1 MGAVGRPI
9 CPKKFSKPLVF
20 KAQSEDVL
28 QTAFEPR
35 EEFRVKRIKA
45 QRRAERKRRSLRR
58 RQRIKHRLRDREWT
72 DQPGPMFRGRNIRY
86 EIAERDRGTASGGI
100 GLIHRTVQEL
110 KLPERINSRLHL
122 LKFHVPYWESDHIL
136 NIAYNALMEGTCL
149 NDIELR
155 REDEVFLDALGA
167 QRIPD
172 PTTAGDFCRR
182 FKEEDVESL
191 MSVVN
196 ETRLEVWREQPREFF
211 DEAFIDGDGT
221 LATTWGECK
230 EGMDI
235 SYKGDWGYHPLVIS
249 LANTREPLFLVN
261 RSGNRPSHEGA
272 PEYFDHAI
280 DLTRRG
286 GFRKIT
292 LRGDTDFSLT
302 RHFDFWHEDGIRFI
316 FGFDAIHQLKTQA
329 GELPESA
336 WRRLKRPAKYERK
349 TEPRAR
355 PEKVKARIVVEREFE
370 SIRLEA
376 EDVAEFDYQP
386 GHCDRPYRMVVT
398 RKNLT
403 VSRGVKELFDDIR
416 YFFYVTNDSKTPA
429 EEIVLLANQRCD
441 QENLI
446 EQLKNGVRALKMPV
460 DNLVSNWAY
469 MVMAALAWSLKA
481 WCALRLPETGR
492 WREKYKAEKQ
502 SLLRMEFKKFVHAF
516 VRIPALV
523 VKTGRRIIFRLL
535 SWNPYQHVFLRAL
548 DRIEHPLRC

>member
-1 MGAVGRPI
+1 MKG
-9 CPKKFSKPLVF
+9 
-20 KAQSEDVL
+20 
-28 QTAFEPR
+28 
-35 EEFRVKRIKA
+35 IKA
-45 QRRAERKRRSLRR
+45 ERRAERKRRSLQRR
-58 RQRIKHRLRDREWT
+58 KRIKHRLRDRDWE
-72 DQPGPMFRGRNIRY
+72 DQPGPMLRGRNIRY
-86 EIAERDRGTASGGI
+86 EVAERDRGTASGGI

-110 KLPERINSRLHL
+110 KLPERINEKLHL
-122 LKFHVPYWESDHIL
+122 LKVHLPYWESDHVL
-136 NIAYNALMEGTCL
+136 NIAYNALMDGTCL
-149 NDIELR
+149 EDIELR
-155 REDEVFLDALGA
+155 RQDEVFLDALGA

-182 FKEEDVESL
+182 FTQEDVECL
-191 MSVVN
+191 MAVFN
-196 ETRLEVWREQPREFF
+196 ETRLEVWREQPQEFF
-211 DEAFIDGDGT
+211 EEAFIDGDGT

-272 PEYFDHAI
+272 PEYFDQAVS
-280 DLTRRG
+280 LAKRG

-292 LRGDTDFSLT
+292 LRGDTAFSLT
-302 RHFDFWHEDGIRFI
+302 RHFDFWHEEGVRFI
-316 FGFDAIHQLKTQA
+316 FGFDATPQLQA
-329 GELPESA
+329 QAAEISEST
-336 WRRLKRPAKYERK
+336 WRRLERPAKYERK

-355 PEKVKARIVVEREFE
+355 AEKVKARIVLEREFE

-376 EDVAEFDYQP
+376 EDVAEFHYQP
-386 GHCDRPYRMVVT
+386 THCDRRYRMVVT

-403 VSRGVKELFDDIR
+403 VSRGEKEIFDDIR
-416 YFFYVTNDSKTPA
+416 YFFYVTNDEKTPA

-446 EQLKNGVRALKMPV
+446 AELKNGVRALKMPV
-460 DNLVSNWAY
+460 QSLLGNWAY

-492 WREKYKAEKQ
+492 WKEKYKAEKEA
-502 SLLRMEFKKFVHAF
+502 LVRMEFKKFVNAF

-523 VKTGRRIIFRLL
+523 VKTGRQIILRLL
-535 SWNPYQHVFLRAL
+535 SWNPFQHVFLRAL
-548 DRIEHPLRC
+548 DKIDYPLRC

>member
-1 MGAVGRPI
+1 M
-9 CPKKFSKPLVF
+9 L
-20 KAQSEDVL
+20 
-28 QTAFEPR
+28 
-35 EEFRVKRIKA
+35 
-45 QRRAERKRRSLRR
+45 
-58 RQRIKHRLRDREWT
+58 
-72 DQPGPMFRGRNIRY
+72 RGRNIRY

-100 GLIHRTVQEL
+100 GLIHRMVQEL
-110 KLPERINSRLHL
+110 GLPERINSRLHL

-136 NIAYNALMEGTCL
+136 NIAYNALMDGTCL
-149 NDIELR
+149 DDIELR

-182 FKEEDVESL
+182 FDEADIESL
-191 MSVVN
+191 MSGLN
-196 ETRLEVWREQPREFF
+196 ETRLEVWREQPPEFF

-272 PEYFDHAI
+272 PEYFDQAI

-302 RHFDFWHEDGIRFI
+302 RHFDSWHEDGIRFI
-316 FGFDAIHQLKTQA
+316 FGFDAIHQLKA
-329 GELPESA
+329 RAAEIPEST
-336 WRRLKRPAKYERK
+336 WRRLERPAKYERK

-355 PEKVKARIVVEREFE
+355 PQNVKARIVLEREFE

-376 EDVAEFDYQP
+376 EDVAEFPYQP
-386 GHCDRPYRMVVT
+386 SHCDRPYRMVVT

-403 VSRGVKELFDDIR
+403 VSRGVKEIFDDIR
-416 YFFYVTNDSKTPA
+416 YFFYVTNDPKTAA

-446 EQLKNGVRALKMPV
+446 EQLKNGVRALKRQV

-492 WREKYKAEKQ
+492 WREKHKAEKQ
-502 SLLRMEFKKFVHAF
+502 ELLRMEFKKFVNAF

-523 VKTGRRIIFRLL
+523 VKTGRKIIYRLL